1 MIFCCCKAYALIDTN
16 IKCDGWI
23 IGKYFI
29 KPKDANNFRTLLD
42 HYTLDPLKVKLDF
55 MKYGIE
61 FVKFFGELLL
71 EFNQSVDTIWRK

>member
-1 MIFCCCKAYALIDTN
+1 MTFCCCKAYALIDAN

-29 KPKDANNFRTLLD
+29 NPKDANNFRTLID
-42 HYTLDPLKVKLDF
+42 HYTLDLLKMKLDF

-61 FVKFFGELLL
+61 FFGELLL
-71 EFNQSVDTIWRK
+71 KIYQSVNTIWRK